1 MNIASQNDAPAV
13 FSGYLSPAAVCCS
26 DGESVL
32 VGHTSHFLWE
42 LQSRN
47 APCGNQPAADV
58 CVCQTQ
64 TKQQPPGMKSETDAE
79 VI

>member
-1 MNIASQNDAPAV
+1 MLQLCFQDIRRQLLCV
-13 FSGYLSPAAVCCS
+13 VV
-26 DGESVL
+26 SVL

-42 LQSRN
+42 LQPRN

-64 TKQQPPGMKSETDAE
+64 TKQQPPGMKTDAE